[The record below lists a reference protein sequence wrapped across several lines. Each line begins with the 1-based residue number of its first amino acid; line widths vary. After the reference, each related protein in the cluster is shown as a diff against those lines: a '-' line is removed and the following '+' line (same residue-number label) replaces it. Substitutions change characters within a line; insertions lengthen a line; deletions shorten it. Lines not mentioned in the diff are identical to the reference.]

1 MPQNKFEIYQD
12 SNGTNE
18 IKVQF
23 DGETVWLNQRQMAQL
38 FEKDSDT
45 IGLHLKNI
53 FKTKELDKNL
63 TTEKFSVVQKE
74 GTRHVRRKILFYNL
88 DAIISV
94 GYRVN
99 SKRGT
104 QFRIWASRILKEHLI
119 NGYTLNQKRLAQKE
133 QEVEVLKDGIRI
145 LGRAI
150 EKKTENDTWL
160 TLFSKGLGILDDY
173 DHERLDLTGTHVQQ
187 AVFPALAEYQS
198 LISQMKIEF
207 DSEVFGKEKDQSF
220 LSAIA

>member
-12 SNGTNE
+12 SDGTNE

-23 DGETVWLNQRQMAQL
+23 AGDTVWLNQRQMAQL

-94 GYRVN
+94 DYRVN

-104 QFRIWASRILKEHLI
+104 QFRIWANRILKEHLI
-119 NGYTLNQKRLAQKE
+119 NGYTLNQRRLAQKE
-133 QEVEVLKDGIRI
+133 QEVQILKDGIKI
-145 LGRAI
+145 LGRAAGQLEI
-150 EKKTENDTWL
+150 GFTQN
-160 TLFSKGLGILDDY
+160 
-173 DHERLDLTGTHVQQ
+173 
-187 AVFPALAEYQS
+187 VFYP
-198 LISQMKIEF
+198 
-207 DSEVFGKEKDQSF
+207 F
-220 LSAIA
+220 LKPECYHTKV